1 MGTIM
6 VPAEFCI
13 PERPRAAEPAGL
25 IVAVDPTGW
34 GARVGVRPG
43 DGLLRVNGHRVEDV
57 IDVHFHA
64 AEDHVVVEVLRDGRR
79 LTLEGDRREGEP
91 LGLVFAHPTFDT
103 DIRRCNNLCT
113 FCFVLQTPKGMR
125 RTLYIKDDDYR
136 YSFLYGHFVTLTN
149 LTERDWQRIVAQRL
163 SPLYI
168 SVHATDP
175 EVRRRVLRNP
185 RAPDIMA
192 QLRWLAAHGIEMHTQ
207 IVVTPGLNDGEHL
220 ERSVF
225 DLATLWP
232 WVRSVSVV
240 PVGVTRFQRYG
251 VRPPTR
257 EEARRVLRA
266 VHAWQRLFRRRL
278 GVGFVYATD
287 EWYLLLGRP
296 VPSQAAYDGLR
307 LQENGLGMVRDFL
320 EDYRRV
326 KRALRQRRPDL
337 SGRRATLVTGT
348 LFAAVLARTA
358 ADFSARTGASLEV
371 VPVVN
376 TRLGETIT
384 VAGLLMAGDV
394 LDQLAGRPLGD
405 LVILPRIMFDHP
417 QGISLDDQTPLDIAR
432 ALGRPVALAEAM
444 GDVWDALEGRARL
457 VFHPDRTIHP
467 AEAMRAGFGS
477 LEKTIAMV
485 RKDEHRLR
493 PRG

>member
-1 MGTIM
+1 MPRPLVI
-6 VPAEFCI
+6 PPEFCI
-13 PERPRAAEPAGL
+13 PDQPRPQEPAGL
-25 IVAVDPTGW
+25 IVQVDPEGW
-34 GARVGVRPG
+34 GSRVGVRPG
-43 DGLLRVNGHRVEDV
+43 DLLVRVNGRPVEDV
-57 IDVHFHA
+57 IDVHFYA
-64 AEDHVVVEVLRDGRR
+64 AEDEVTVEVVRGGQR
-79 LTLEGDRREGEP
+79 LLLGGPRREGEP
-91 LGLVFAHPTFDT
+91 LGLVFAHPTFDI

-149 LTERDWQRIVAQRL
+149 LTARDWQRIVEQRL

-192 QLRWLAAHGIEMHTQ
+192 QLRWLADHGIEMHTQ
-207 IVVTPGLNDGEHL
+207 IVVTPGLNDGAHL

-232 WVRSVSVV
+232 QVRSVSVV

-251 VRPPTR
+251 VRPNTV

-266 VHAWQRLFRRRL
+266 VHAWQRAFRRSL
-278 GVGFVYATD
+278 GVRFVYATD
-287 EWYLLLGRP
+287 EWYLLTGRP
-296 VPSQAAYDGLR
+296 VPSRAAYDGLR

-326 KRALRQRRPDL
+326 RRALRRRGRAL
-337 SGRRATLVTGT
+337 AGRRATLATGT
-348 LFAAVLARTA
+348 LFAPVLARAA
-358 ADFSARTGASLEV
+358 ADFNARTGAALEV
-371 VPVVN
+371 VPIVN

-384 VAGLLMAGDV
+384 VAGLLMAEDV
-394 LDQLAGRPLGD
+394 IGQLAARPLGE
-405 LVILPRIMFDHP
+405 LVVLPRIMFDHP
-417 QGISLDDQTPLDIAR
+417 EGISLDDRTPLEIAR
-432 ALGRPVALAEAM
+432 ALGRPIALADAM
-444 GDVWDALEGRARL
+444 GDVLDALEGRAPL
-457 VFHPDRTIHP
+457 VFHPEQ
-467 AEAMRAGFGS
+467 EAFRMAAMKPGGWS
-477 LEKTIAMV
+477 LEKT
-485 RKDEHRLR
+485 LR
-493 PRG
+493 PAS

>member
-1 MGTIM
+1 MPRSLVI
-6 VPAEFCI
+6 PPEFCI
-13 PERPRAAEPAGL
+13 PDRPRPQEPAGL
-25 IVAVDPTGW
+25 IVQVDPKGW
-34 GARVGVRPG
+34 GGRVGVRPG
-43 DGLLRVNGHRVEDV
+43 DLLVRVNGHPVEDV
-57 IDVHFHA
+57 IDVHFYA
-64 AEDHVVVEVLRDGRR
+64 AEDEVTVEVMRDGRR
-79 LTLEGDRREGEP
+79 LLLGGPRRAGEP
-91 LGLVFAHPTFDT
+91 LGLVFAHPTFDI

-149 LTERDWQRIVAQRL
+149 LTARDWQRIVEQRL

-192 QLRWLAAHGIEMHTQ
+192 QLRWLADHGIEMHTQ
-207 IVVTPGLNDGEHL
+207 IVVTPGLNDGAHL

-232 WVRSVSVV
+232 QVRSVSVV

-251 VRPPTR
+251 VRPNTV

-266 VHAWQRLFRRRL
+266 VQAWQRAFRRSL
-278 GVGFVYATD
+278 GVRFVYATD
-287 EWYLLLGRP
+287 EWYLLTGRP
-296 VPSQAAYDGLR
+296 VPSKAAYDGLR

-326 KRALRQRRPDL
+326 RRALHRRGRAL
-337 SGRRATLVTGT
+337 AGRRATLATGT
-348 LFAAVLARTA
+348 LFAPVLARVA
-358 ADFSARTGASLEV
+358 ADFSARTGATLEV
-371 VPVVN
+371 VPIVN

-384 VAGLLMAGDV
+384 VAGLLMAEDV
-394 LDQLAGRPLGD
+394 IGQLTARPLGE
-405 LVILPRIMFDHP
+405 LVVLPRIMFDHP
-417 QGISLDDQTPLDIAR
+417 EGISLDDRTPLEIAR
-432 ALGRPVALAEAM
+432 ALGRPVVLADAM
-444 GDVWDALEGRARL
+444 GDVLDALEGRAHL
-457 VFHPDRTIHP
+457 VFHPEQGTVQT
-467 AEAMRAGFGS
+467 AAMKPGGWS
-477 LEKTIAMV
+477 LEKT
-485 RKDEHRLR
+485 LR
-493 PRG
+493 PIS

>member
-1 MGTIM
+1 MSSVLF
-6 VPAEFCI
+6 VPPEFCI
-13 PERPRAAEPAGL
+13 PDRPRAQEPAGL
-25 IVAVDPTGW
+25 IVHVDPDSW
-34 GARVGVRPG
+34 GARVGIRAG
-43 DGLLRVNGHRVEDV
+43 DLLLRVNGRSVEDV
-57 IDVHFHA
+57 IDVHFYA
-64 AEDHVVVEVLRDGRR
+64 AEDFVTVEVLRDGTRHILSGPR
-79 LTLEGDRREGEP
+79 AEGEP
-91 LGLVFAHPTFDT
+91 LGLTFAHPTFDI

-149 LTERDWQRIVAQRL
+149 LTARDWRRIVEQRL

-192 QLRWLAAHGIEMHTQ
+192 QLRWLAEHGIEMHTQ
-207 IVVTPGLNDGEHL
+207 VVVTPGLNDGEHL

-232 WVRSVSVV
+232 HVRSVSVV

-251 VRPPTR
+251 VRPNTV
-257 EEARRVLRA
+257 EEARQVLRA
-266 VHAWQRLFRRRL
+266 VHAWQRIFRRRL
-278 GVGFVYATD
+278 GVRFVYATD
-287 EWYLLLGRP
+287 EWYLLTGRP
-296 VPSQAAYDGLR
+296 VPSKAAYDGLQ

-326 KRALRQRRPDL
+326 KRILRRRKIGGL
-337 SGRRATLVTGT
+337 AGRRATLATGT
-348 LFAAVLARTA
+348 LFAPVLARTA
-358 ADFSARTGASLEV
+358 RDFSARTGAALDV
-371 VPVVN
+371 VPIVN

-384 VAGLLMAGDV
+384 VAGLLMAEDV
-394 LDQLAGRPLGD
+394 VTQLAARPLGD

-417 QGISLDDQTPLDIAR
+417 AGVSLDDRTPLDIAR
-432 ALGRPVALAEAM
+432 ALGRPIALADAM
-444 GDVWDALEGRARL
+444 GDVLDALEGRARL
-457 VFHPDRTIHP
+457 VFYPDQDRIP
-467 AEAMRAGFGS
+467 AEVMKAGGWS
-477 LEKTIAMV
+477 LEKTLLPAA
-485 RKDEHRLR
+485 
-493 PRG
+493 G